1 VPTEQRLGLK
11 GVRSLL
17 TNPLVDTSPP
27 HDGARSGILAVK
39 TGDEL
44 RVECQVTMPGRRTCY
59 AALYAQEMCV
69 LFVSAIGVAMRSATY
84 VNKAHER
91 QRALALGL
99 RTQQAR
105 TTRDIDLR
113 AMGSPDA
120 FADAHVPEL
129 SNGAVPSSC
138 ICQLQGHVRSAADAP

>member
-1 VPTEQRLGLK
+1 MNGSERYKTDADFRRALEQRLA
-11 GVRSLL
+11 
-17 TNPLVDTSPP
+17 TAAHN
-27 HDGARSGILAVK
+27 GARGLVRERQVLVFERFLARAVSA
-39 TGDEL
+39 DL
-44 RVECQVTMPGRRTCY
+44 RVVIKG
-59 AALYAQEMCV
+59 
-69 LFVSAIGVAMRSATY
+69 G
-84 VNKAHER
+84 
-91 QRALALGL
+91 LALGL